1 MRRQGSA
8 QSAAMAS
15 RLGQRSPSATPPTWS
30 DVRAWA
36 SAEGLGAPDAL
47 LAFLQRA
54 AAGDARGQPL
64 QDGRARALVRALAQG
79 ALLSRVNEPAPPL
92 DQILRLYKPFLTW
105 LASVSRSSVDGGQWL
120 APLVDPHGNLIVGAV
135 GNTAAQV
142 MWPATPL
149 AVLVRAEQAVR
160 DLLRYPP
167 VDPVPRLVAIY
178 QGAAPNIGPAT
189 GEAVAE
195 AIESGL
201 LGVVDEA
208 RAMGDL
214 LGPMRVPS
222 EPVLAGPLT
231 VEAYRQ
237 QWPGLVPSL
246 TNAQAPFVIVTARG
260 ATPDQPDY
268 AAVAQNGRLIAS
280 VGDGDAAAAQQEQQR
295 RDGVYPFDPATTD
308 TESAGLPSM
317 PQTAE
322 PWEQLL
328 YDIVALVRQGRPD
341 LVGLTSV
348 AVAPA
353 ETVLGSIG
361 AAPRAAP
368 GIVDALPPGG
378 ATAPPYYAGAF
389 DPADV
394 LAAVE
399 ARVPDY
405 ATERILDA
413 VAGDPADQAAAARA
427 YTGAVGTSETT
438 PAFDDFVAPYV
449 AARGCAA
456 DATQRDQA
464 RVARAARVL
473 GVDPRRFANRAPL
486 CAELAEAVIARRTGN
501 A

>member
-1 MRRQGSA
+1 MSTTRTA
-8 QSAAMAS
+8 E
-15 RLGQRSPSATPPTWS
+15 ATAPQTWS

-36 SAEGLGAPDAL
+36 SAEGLGAPNRL
-47 LAFLQRA
+47 LGLLLRA
-54 AAGDARGQPL
+54 GADEARGQPL
-64 QDGRARALVRALAQG
+64 ADARARSLVRFLSQG
-79 ALLSRVNEPAPPL
+79 AFLSRANEPAAPVI
-92 DQILRLYKPFLTW
+92 QILAVYRPFLEWIAT
-105 LASVSRSSVDGGQWL
+105 ASRSSGGASWL
-120 APLVDPHGNLIVGAV
+120 VPLADPRGADASSY
-135 GNTAAQV
+135 GAAANA

-149 AVLVRAEQAVR
+149 AVLVRAEQTVR

-167 VDPVPRLVAIY
+167 ADPTPRLIDIY
-178 QGAAPNIGPAT
+178 EAAAPDVGPVTAE
-189 GEAVAE
+189 GVVE
-195 AIESGL
+195 AIQGGV

-214 LGPMRVPS
+214 LGETRVPS

-246 TNAQAPFVIVTARG
+246 TNAQAPFVVVTARG

-268 AAVAQNGRLIAS
+268 AAVAQNGRIIAS
-280 VGDGDAAAAQQEQQR
+280 VGDGDAAAAQQQQQR
-295 RDGVYPFDPATTD
+295 RDGVYPFDPDTTD

-328 YDIVALVRQGRPD
+328 YDIVASVRQGRPD
-341 LVGLTSV
+341 LVGLASI

-405 ATERILDA
+405 AAERILDA

-438 PAFDDFVAPYV
+438 PEFDNFVAPYV

-464 RVARAARVL
+464 RLARAARVL
-473 GVDPRRFANRAPL
+473 GVDPRRFASRAPL
-486 CAELAEAVIARRTGN
+486 CAELAEAVAARRAGGV
-501 A
+501 

>member
-1 MRRQGSA
+1 MTTTRTA
-8 QSAAMAS
+8 ETMAS
-15 RLGQRSPSATPPTWS
+15 QTWS

-36 SAEGLGAPDAL
+36 SAEGLGAPNKL
-47 LAFLQRA
+47 LGLLLRA
-54 AAGDARGQPL
+54 GADEARGQPL
-64 QDGRARALVRALAQG
+64 ADARARSLVRFLSQG
-79 ALLSRVNEPAPPL
+79 ALLSRINEPAAPVI
-92 DQILRLYKPFLTW
+92 QILAVYRPFLEWIAT
-105 LASVSRSSVDGGQWL
+105 ASRTSGGASWL
-120 APLVDPHGNLIVGAV
+120 APLVDPRGAGASSYGAV
-135 GNTAAQV
+135 ANV

-149 AVLVRAEQAVR
+149 AVLVRAEQAVQ
-160 DLLRYPP
+160 DLLHYPP
-167 VDPVPRLVAIY
+167 TDPTPRLIDIY
-178 QGAAPNIGPAT
+178 ETAAPNVGPGTAE
-189 GEAVAE
+189 GVAE
-195 AIESGL
+195 AIQGGL
-201 LGVVDEA
+201 LGIVDEA
-208 RAMGDL
+208 RATGDL
-214 LGPMRVPS
+214 LGEMRVPS

-260 ATPDQPDY
+260 ATPNQPDY
-268 AAVAQNGRLIAS
+268 AVVAQNGRVIAS
-280 VGDGDAAAAQQEQQR
+280 VGDGDAAAAQQQERQR
-295 RDGVYPFDPATTD
+295 RDGVYPFDPDTVD

-328 YDIVALVRQGRPD
+328 YDVVALVRQGRPD
-341 LVGLTSV
+341 LVGLKSI

-399 ARVPDY
+399 AHVPDY

-438 PAFDDFVAPYV
+438 AEFDDFVAPYV

-464 RVARAARVL
+464 RLARAARVL

-486 CAELAEAVIARRTGN
+486 CAELAEAVAARRTGSV
-501 A
+501 